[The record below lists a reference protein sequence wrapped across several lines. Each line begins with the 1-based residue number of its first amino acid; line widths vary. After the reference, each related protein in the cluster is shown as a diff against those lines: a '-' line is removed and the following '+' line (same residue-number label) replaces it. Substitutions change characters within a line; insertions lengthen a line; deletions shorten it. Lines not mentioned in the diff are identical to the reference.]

1 MEGYDGKCHL
11 PNRYIVVNGGGGVFA
26 ILPGF
31 DDFEGEISMS
41 VGRVLGR
48 IGAPVM
54 AFVVAIGMFF
64 GAAGQA
70 VAAPHPVA
78 QSSEQAKVAE
88 LQAEYKA
95 EASAEDYQ
103 KAVQTYDRLVAGK
116 PDPTEV
122 PASTCV
128 TIPKWAVVAYG
139 WYLQAV
145 GGVTAVAG
153 GTADGTIVGLP
164 AGVVLGAIG
173 VAYGIGG
180 NALVYWTDHTSWP
193 KRICV

>member
-95 EASAEDYQ
+95 EASAVDYQ
-103 KAVQTYDRLVAGK
+103 
-116 PDPTEV
+116 
-122 PASTCV
+122 
-128 TIPKWAVVAYG
+128 
-139 WYLQAV
+139 
-145 GGVTAVAG
+145 
-153 GTADGTIVGLP
+153 
-164 AGVVLGAIG
+164 
-173 VAYGIGG
+173 
-180 NALVYWTDHTSWP
+180 
-193 KRICV
+193 

>member
-1 MEGYDGKCHL
+1 
-11 PNRYIVVNGGGGVFA
+11 
-26 ILPGF
+26 
-31 DDFEGEISMS
+31 MS
-41 VGRVLGR
+41 VTRVLGR
-48 IGAPVM
+48 IGVPVM
-54 AFVVAIGMFF
+54 AFVVAIGMLF
-64 GAAGQA
+64 GSAGQA
-70 VAAPHPVA
+70 VAAPQPVA
-78 QSSEQAKVAE
+78 QSPEQAKVAE

-95 EASAEDYQ
+95 EASPEDYQ
-103 KAVQTYDRLVAGK
+103 KAVETYDRLVAGK
-116 PDPTEV
+116 PDPVEQ

-128 TIPKWAVVAYG
+128 TIPTWAVVAYG

-153 GTADGTIVGLP
+153 GAADGTIVGLP

>member
-1 MEGYDGKCHL
+1 
-11 PNRYIVVNGGGGVFA
+11 
-26 ILPGF
+26 
-31 DDFEGEISMS
+31 MS
-41 VGRVLGR
+41 VTRVLGR
-48 IGAPVM
+48 IGVPVM
-54 AFVVAIGMFF
+54 AFVVAIGMLF
-64 GAAGQA
+64 GSAGQA
-70 VAAPHPVA
+70 VAAPQPVA
-78 QSSEQAKVAE
+78 QSPEQAKVAE
-88 LQAEYKA
+88 LQGEYKA
-95 EASAEDYQ
+95 EASPEDYQ
-103 KAVQTYDRLVAGK
+103 KAVETYDRLVAGK
-116 PDPTEV
+116 PDPVEQ

-153 GTADGTIVGLP
+153 GAADGTIVGLP

>member
-48 IGAPVM
+48 IGAPVV

-122 PASTCV
+122 PASMCV
-128 TIPKWAVVAYG
+128 SIPKWAVVAYA
-139 WYLQAV
+139 WYV
-145 GGVTAVAG
+145 IVSGGATAAAG
-153 GTADGTIVGLP
+153 AFLDATIFGLP
-164 AGVVLGAIG
+164 AGAVLNAIG
-173 VAYGIGG
+173 IGVGITGSG
-180 NALVYWTDHTSWP
+180 LLYWTDHTSWP
-193 KRICV
+193 KRVCV

>member
-1 MEGYDGKCHL
+1 
-11 PNRYIVVNGGGGVFA
+11 
-26 ILPGF
+26 
-31 DDFEGEISMS
+31 MS
-41 VGRVLGR
+41 VARVLGR
-48 IGAPVM
+48 IGVPVM
-54 AFVVAIGMFF
+54 AFVMAIGMLF
-64 GAAGQA
+64 GSAGQA
-70 VAAPHPVA
+70 VAAPQPVA
-78 QSSEQAKVAE
+78 QSPEQAKVAE

-95 EASAEDYQ
+95 EASPEDYQ
-103 KAVQTYDRLVAGK
+103 KAVETYDRLVAGK
-116 PDPTEV
+116 PDPVEQ

-153 GTADGTIVGLP
+153 GAADGTIVGLP

>member
-1 MEGYDGKCHL
+1 
-11 PNRYIVVNGGGGVFA
+11 
-26 ILPGF
+26 
-31 DDFEGEISMS
+31 MS
-41 VGRVLGR
+41 VTRVLGR
-48 IGAPVM
+48 IGVPVM
-54 AFVVAIGMFF
+54 AFVVAIGMLV
-64 GAAGQA
+64 GSAGQA
-70 VAAPHPVA
+70 VAAPQPVA
-78 QSSEQAKVAE
+78 QSPEQAKVAE

-95 EASAEDYQ
+95 EASPEDYQ
-103 KAVQTYDRLVAGK
+103 KAVETYDRLVAGK
-116 PDPTEV
+116 PDPVEQ

-153 GTADGTIVGLP
+153 GAADGTIVGLP

>member
-1 MEGYDGKCHL
+1 
-11 PNRYIVVNGGGGVFA
+11 
-26 ILPGF
+26 
-31 DDFEGEISMS
+31 MS

-78 QSSEQAKVAE
+78 QSPEQAKVAE

-116 PDPTEV
+116 PDPVEV

-139 WYLQAV
+139 WYLMAAGAV
-145 GGVTAVAG
+145 TSVVGTA
-153 GTADGTIVGLP
+153 ADGTIFGLP
-164 AGVVLGAIG
+164 AGVVLNAIG
-173 VAYGIGG
+173 AGAGLTG
-180 NALVYWTDHTSWP
+180 AGLVYWTDHTSWP

>member
-1 MEGYDGKCHL
+1 
-11 PNRYIVVNGGGGVFA
+11 
-26 ILPGF
+26 
-31 DDFEGEISMS
+31 MS
-41 VGRVLGR
+41 VTRVLGR
-48 IGAPVM
+48 IGVPVM
-54 AFVVAIGMFF
+54 AFVVAIGMLF
-64 GAAGQA
+64 GSAGQA
-70 VAAPHPVA
+70 VAAPQPVA
-78 QSSEQAKVAE
+78 QSPEQAKVAE

-95 EASAEDYQ
+95 EASPEDYQ
-103 KAVQTYDRLVAGK
+103 KAVETYDRLVAGK
-116 PDPTEV
+116 PDPVEQ

-128 TIPKWAVVAYG
+128 TIPKWSVVAYG

-153 GTADGTIVGLP
+153 GAADGTIVGLP

>member
-1 MEGYDGKCHL
+1 MA
-11 PNRYIVVNGGGGVFA
+11 GGVFA

-31 DDFEGEISMS
+31 DDFEGEITIS

-122 PASTCV
+122 LASTCV

-139 WYLQAV
+139 WYLMTAGAV
-145 GGVTAVAG
+145 TGVAG
-153 GTADGTIVGLP
+153 GAADGTIVGLP
-164 AGVVLGAIG
+164 AGVVLN
-173 VAYGIGG
+173 GIGAAEG
-180 NALVYWTDHTSWP
+180 LTGGALVYWTDHTSWP

>member
-1 MEGYDGKCHL
+1 
-11 PNRYIVVNGGGGVFA
+11 
-26 ILPGF
+26 
-31 DDFEGEISMS
+31 MS
-41 VGRVLGR
+41 VTRVLGR
-48 IGAPVM
+48 IGVPVM
-54 AFVVAIGMFF
+54 AFVVAIGMLF
-64 GAAGQA
+64 GSAGQA
-70 VAAPHPVA
+70 VAAPQPVA
-78 QSSEQAKVAE
+78 QSPVQAKVAE

-95 EASAEDYQ
+95 EASPEDYQ
-103 KAVQTYDRLVAGK
+103 KAVETYDRLVAGK
-116 PDPTEV
+116 PDPVEQ

-153 GTADGTIVGLP
+153 GAADGTIVGLP

>member
-1 MEGYDGKCHL
+1 
-11 PNRYIVVNGGGGVFA
+11 
-26 ILPGF
+26 
-31 DDFEGEISMS
+31 MS
-41 VGRVLGR
+41 VTRVLGR
-48 IGAPVM
+48 IGVPVM
-54 AFVVAIGMFF
+54 AFVVAIGMLF
-64 GAAGQA
+64 GSAGQA
-70 VAAPHPVA
+70 VAAPQPVA
-78 QSSEQAKVAE
+78 QSPEQAKVAE

-95 EASAEDYQ
+95 EASPEDYQ
-103 KAVQTYDRLVAGK
+103 KAVETYDRLVAGK
-116 PDPTEV
+116 PDPVEH

-128 TIPKWAVVAYG
+128 TIPKWSVVAYG

-153 GTADGTIVGLP
+153 GAADGTIVGLP

>member
-1 MEGYDGKCHL
+1 MARM
-11 PNRYIVVNGGGGVFA
+11 RYSS
-26 ILPGF
+26 ILLGF
-31 DDFEGEISMS
+31 DDFEGEISIG
-41 VGRVLGR
+41 VTRALRR
-48 IGAPVM
+48 IGSPM
-54 AFVVAIGMFF
+54 LAFVMVIGMLF
-64 GAAGQA
+64 GSAGQA
-70 VAAPHPVA
+70 VAAPQPVA
-78 QSSEQAKVAE
+78 QSPEQAKVAE
-88 LQAEYKA
+88 LQAEYKVK
-95 EASAEDYQ
+95 ASPEDYR
-103 KAVQTYDRLVAGK
+103 KAVEAYDRLVAGK
-116 PDPTEV
+116 PDPVEQ
-122 PASTCV
+122 PALTCV

-153 GTADGTIVGLP
+153 GAADGTIVGLP

>member
-1 MEGYDGKCHL
+1 
-11 PNRYIVVNGGGGVFA
+11 
-26 ILPGF
+26 
-31 DDFEGEISMS
+31 MS
-41 VGRVLGR
+41 VTRVLGR
-48 IGAPVM
+48 IGVPVM
-54 AFVVAIGMFF
+54 AFVVAIGMLF
-64 GAAGQA
+64 GSAGEA
-70 VAAPHPVA
+70 VAAPQPVA
-78 QSSEQAKVAE
+78 QSPEQAKVAE

-95 EASAEDYQ
+95 EASPEDYQ
-103 KAVQTYDRLVAGK
+103 KAVETYDRLVAGK
-116 PDPTEV
+116 PDPVEQ

-153 GTADGTIVGLP
+153 GAADGTIVGLP

>member
-1 MEGYDGKCHL
+1 VEGYDGKCHL

-116 PDPTEV
+116 PDPVEV

-139 WYLQAV
+139 WYVVVKGGVASAV
-145 GGVTAVAG
+145 GSFLDA
-153 GTADGTIVGLP
+153 TIFGLP
-164 AGVVLGAIG
+164 AGAVL
-173 VAYGIGG
+173 
-180 NALVYWTDHTSWP
+180 NALGIANTTAGGALIYWTDHTSWP
-193 KRICV
+193 KRVCV

>member
-1 MEGYDGKCHL
+1 
-11 PNRYIVVNGGGGVFA
+11 
-26 ILPGF
+26 
-31 DDFEGEISMS
+31 MS
-41 VGRVLGR
+41 VTRVLGR
-48 IGAPVM
+48 IGVPVM
-54 AFVVAIGMFF
+54 AFVVAIGMLF
-64 GAAGQA
+64 GSAGQA
-70 VAAPHPVA
+70 VAAPQPVA
-78 QSSEQAKVAE
+78 QSPEQAKVAE

-95 EASAEDYQ
+95 EASPEDYQ
-103 KAVQTYDRLVAGK
+103 KAVETYDRLVAGK
-116 PDPTEV
+116 PDPVEQ

-145 GGVTAVAG
+145 GGGTAVAG
-153 GTADGTIVGLP
+153 GAADGTIVGLP

>member
-1 MEGYDGKCHL
+1 
-11 PNRYIVVNGGGGVFA
+11 
-26 ILPGF
+26 
-31 DDFEGEISMS
+31 MS
-41 VGRVLGR
+41 ATRVLGR

-78 QSSEQAKVAE
+78 QSPEQAKVAE

-103 KAVQTYDRLVAGK
+103 KAVETYDRLVAGQS
-116 PDPTEV
+116 DPVEA

-139 WYLQAV
+139 WYVVAAGGTTAAV
-145 GGVTAVAG
+145 GGFL
-153 GTADGTIVGLP
+153 DGTIVGLP
-164 AGVVLGAIG
+164 VGAVMNALGIA
-173 VAYGIGG
+173 ATTTGG
-180 NALVYWTDHTSWP
+180 ALVYWADHTSWP

>member
-1 MEGYDGKCHL
+1 
-11 PNRYIVVNGGGGVFA
+11 
-26 ILPGF
+26 
-31 DDFEGEISMS
+31 
-41 VGRVLGR
+41 
-48 IGAPVM
+48 M
-54 AFVVAIGMFF
+54 AFVMAIGMLF
-64 GAAGQA
+64 GSAGQA
-70 VAAPHPVA
+70 VAAPQPVA
-78 QSSEQAKVAE
+78 QSPEQAKVAE

-95 EASAEDYQ
+95 KASPEDYR
-103 KAVQTYDRLVAGK
+103 KAVETYDRLVARK
-116 PDPTEV
+116 PDPVEQ

-153 GTADGTIVGLP
+153 TAADGTIVGIP
-164 AGVVLGAIG
+164 AGVVIGAIG